1 MRKKLI
7 KSVRYYAELNI
18 VVFHLD
24 GLGWLGQ
31 LRSLDKFWCS
41 WGGEEDLDALCLW
54 YLIFSCNFFFFIIS
68 LFDVSMVSQCWVC
81 WSCYVNLCYAVCKTC
96 DVSSVVYM
104 DGWMDGW
111 MVVTIHAHK
120 ACSFIYMLHWR
131 YPLANKDKDLR
142 NILSG
147 PRKTNFSL
155 CTTTS
160 HVNYHI

>member
-54 YLIFSCNFFFFIIS
+54 YLIFSCNFFFL
-68 LFDVSMVSQCWVC
+68 LFLYSMLVWYLSVGYVEVVMLIYAMLCARHVMWVVWC
-81 WSCYVNLCYAVCKTC
+81 T
-96 DVSSVVYM
+96 
-104 DGWMDGW
+104 WMDGW